1 MILQKDKLTILSEAA
16 ETEEFNTDNVFIG
29 GVLDDI
35 SKELNFIPELDEELE
50 YTEEMV
56 NVLLQETTYG
66 NRYLVELENLVKLS
80 ESTGMDI
87 KESLSSVCEHNS
99 ISMGDTYVV
108 IESIDNILEAAKKL
122 AKLNDIKSKV
132 DLTNSLKSVQDLKDK
147 GIKLISK
154 SSKKKVNKKKRRK

>member
-147 GIKLISK
+147 GIKLIAK

>member
-56 NVLLQETTYG
+56 NVLLQETTHG

-87 KESLSSVCEHNS
+87 KESLHSVCEHNS
-99 ISMGDTYVV
+99 ISIGDTYVV
-108 IESIDNILEAAKKL
+108 IESIDSILESAKKL
-122 AKLNDIKSKV
+122 SKLNDIKSKA
-132 DLTNSLKSVQDLKDK
+132 DLTNTLKSVQDLKDK
-147 GIKLISK
+147 GIKLMAR
-154 SSKKKVNKKKRRK
+154 SSKKKVNKKKRKK